1 MLRGE
6 AAMKG
11 LIPMLS
17 RPGLEKYDS
26 SRCLASFLSAEA
38 SRTLISYL
46 S

>member
-26 SRCLASFLSAEA
+26 SRCLASAEA